1 MAPQVGLEPFGLKW
15 CRAAAHTLA
24 SLCISAR
31 TDVVFFCH
39 RQRRRLFPLRQQP
52 CFARC
57 FPPWVIGLCR
67 ISATKKSDTLL
78 CTWFFGSSSWAR
90 TNDPA
95 VNSRMLCQLSYWGI
109 YTDNPNK
116 IRIICSGN
124 YLLSRAVSRQVSS
137 TLRSLTSVFGMG
149 TGGSSLLSSPD
160 FSFFWGYT
168 LKTKQC
174 ISLDSIS
181 NSYALTFLVKPSV
194 Y

>member
-31 TDVVFFCH
+31 TDVFFFCH

-109 YTDNPNK
+109 YDSNPN
-116 IRIICSGN
+116 RFGLLFRQLSTFPCSLPQSIIDVKELNFRVRDGN
-124 YLLSRAVSRQVSS
+124 GWGLLAIV
-137 TLRSLTSVFGMG
+137 
-149 TGGSSLLSSPD
+149 TGFFSPI
-160 FSFFWGYT
+160 YP
-168 LKTKQC
+168 Q
-174 ISLDSIS
+174 
-181 NSYALTFLVKPSV
+181 N
-194 Y
+194 